1 LLRNLKWIWAKLL
14 HLLQLLLTELLHLL
28 LMAQPLLHLL
38 LMQKKHQLTK
48 IKNN

>member
-1 LLRNLKWIWAKLL
+1 LAKLL
-14 HLLQLLLTELLHLL
+14 HLLQLLLTELLLQLL
-28 LMAQPLLHLL
+28 TALLLLHLL

>member
-1 LLRNLKWIWAKLL
+1 LAKLL
-14 HLLQLLLTELLHLL
+14 HLLQLLLTELLLQL
-28 LMAQPLLHLL
+28 LMALLLHLL

>member
-1 LLRNLKWIWAKLL
+1 
-14 HLLQLLLTELLHLL
+14 LQLLLTEPLHLL
-28 LMAQPLLHLL
+28 LMAQLLLHLL